1 MKAKQ
6 LLLILLAG
14 MLSFALSSCG
24 ERSIAES
31 SDDDTHTLSATI
43 STSKSSAKEDVDKI
57 EELAEESVQE
67 LEQDYT
73 GRYYLVLA
81 ETDEFVVAPVD
92 LDMAGCYM
100 ELKANNQLTFYNGS
114 EYDEN
119 SYVIYGDDFS
129 MTQNGVI
136 LEGMITDEEIILY
149 LDEVDLDDDG
159 IFDEIRMYFCKEGSE
174 SQTLLEERL
183 AAGNSSDEYGNN
195 NSGASKISTSQI
207 NEINSSAVYSL
218 ATQWKNSYNSS
229 VSYEYRIS
237 NTSPRTMFPEI
248 QYNNDQSVAI
258 VYSEI
263 EYWIGGK
270 GGNAS
275 GSVTAAVVIDMYTG
289 EVLSSEIL

>member
-57 EELAEESVQE
+57 EEPAEESVQE

-73 GRYYLVLA
+73 GRYYLILA
-81 ETDEFVVAPVD
+81 ETDEFVAAPVD

-100 ELKANNQLTFYNGS
+100 ELKANNQLTFYNGT

-275 GSVTAAVVIDMYTG
+275 GSVTAAVVIDMFTG
-289 EVLSSEIL
+289 EVLSSEII